1 MDKKNIFP
9 MFYDEPLTDL
19 NFSNWKLL
27 PPMFRCFIGI
37 TRFERKIGFFLRWSN
52 HCSYNWVLNFIL
64 HSFSEIWVK
73 KMSLQVPPGGL
84 GASQIQQIR
93 RCSTSCSPEILTW
106 TGVLVC
112 VSRMLATRSRPRA
125 SVSFDPADHR
135 PYEVPR
141 LNPPPPKE
149 SRDALL
155 NDFPLFMMTPSSQ
168 WKLCRLIESTLNV
181 TLILHPSD
189 PFRNGKGH

>member
-37 TRFERKIGFFLRWSN
+37 TRFERKIGFFFTMIQSLLLQLSPQLDFTL
-52 HCSYNWVLNFIL
+52 VFQ
-64 HSFSEIWVK
+64 IWVK

-135 PYEVPR
+135 PSAGRMRSHDSIRPLPKSHVTRCWMISRFLWWLHHLSGNFVGWLNR
-141 LNPPPPKE
+141 L
-149 SRDALL
+149 
-155 NDFPLFMMTPSSQ
+155 
-168 WKLCRLIESTLNV
+168 
-181 TLILHPSD
+181 
-189 PFRNGKGH
+189 